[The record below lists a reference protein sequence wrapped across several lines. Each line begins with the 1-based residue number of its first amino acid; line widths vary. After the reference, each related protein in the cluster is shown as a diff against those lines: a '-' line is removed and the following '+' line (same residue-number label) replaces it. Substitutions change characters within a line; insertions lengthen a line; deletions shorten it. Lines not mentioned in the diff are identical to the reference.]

1 MNFISIF
8 LCLCFLILLS
18 DAKFR
23 KDVLKDFVGGDGAA
37 GGDGTESVDDLAD
50 LFAQQVGGKPVA
62 QAVESPVES
71 LAGRREGFVM
81 AAVRNDRIAV
91 VECVGIDCP
100 AQGFA
105 QPVETRALFRRDADD
120 VFGKRQRRGSPVDFV
135 CDGQELLIGTE
146 REIGLGNRGCEGRSV
161 NQVDDELRPPD
172 ALHRAFDAHA
182 FEPVVGRPPCRG
194 TGKGCRRC
202 WFAPRSRRASCRRF
216 PRPSR
221 APR

>member
-1 MNFISIF
+1 MKIGRKYREKEKIQILIKSLIF
-8 LCLCFLILLS
+8 CILRIYIFSFYAFLFFRSLADAECLFAH
-18 DAKFR
+18 AKFR
-23 KDVLKDFVGGDGAA
+23 KDVLKDFVGDDGAA

-120 VFGKRQRRGSPVDFV
+120 VFGKR
-135 CDGQELLIGTE
+135 
-146 REIGLGNRGCEGRSV
+146 
-161 NQVDDELRPPD
+161 
-172 ALHRAFDAHA
+172 
-182 FEPVVGRPPCRG
+182 
-194 TGKGCRRC
+194 
-202 WFAPRSRRASCRRF
+202 
-216 PRPSR
+216 
-221 APR
+221 